1 MQHVK
6 VTSIRMTF
14 LSPESGPDPP
24 DLGSSDSLSKGAK
37 PFWFL
42 LHVLHV
48 FHVLSLIHKTI
59 SDVDEIFAT
68 VGIKEQ
74 SGVGQV
80 IVRKPHC

>member
-1 MQHVK
+1 MQHLK

-48 FHVLSLIHKTI
+48 FHVLS
-59 SDVDEIFAT
+59 